1 MGGFKLRT
9 FNVKKTGDI
18 LEVKLSD
25 SNYNPIVKEK
35 VRVNNE
41 KQMRELISKLKE
53 KGVSFPQDYL

>member
-1 MGGFKLRT
+1 MGRFKLRT

-25 SNYNPIVKEK
+25 SDYNPIVKEK
-35 VRVNNE
+35 ARVNNTR
-41 KQMRELISKLKE
+41 QMRELMSKLKE